1 MSNARNRYCVPRLC
15 NFMAFGKM
23 FGIKNLRRFYFK
35 KWDLFNLPVSL
46 PVFGI
51 ISRKDELLSIRDNI
65 LQGSLRDRG
74 IERDIRKAKEPLIV
88 DCGINVGMTVRWW
101 FYLNGQAIVYGIDM
115 MQEAIDFTL
124 SALPERFKARF
135 VPITAVL
142 GPETG
147 RVVELSYDDPL
158 FGANNAK
165 ISRGCSKNRRVNSM
179 TLDDCLNNYRIGAID
194 LLKVDIEDSAAQM
207 FRGAT
212 KTLSRVRNILL
223 EIHSEKE
230 REDSLSL
237 LREKGFCVGKTYKRH
252 VWLKKIVNKMG
263 KIGL

>member
-1 MSNARNRYCVPRLC
+1 MSNAGNRYCVPRLC
-15 NFMAFGKM
+15 NFMAFGRI
-23 FGIKNLRRFYFK
+23 FGIRNLLRFYFK
-35 KWDLFNLPVSL
+35 RWDLFNLPVSL
-46 PVFGI
+46 PIFGT
-51 ISRKDELLSIRDNI
+51 ISRKDELFSIRDNI
-65 LQGSLRDRG
+65 LQGTLRDRG
-74 IERDIRKAKEPLIV
+74 IEGNIRKEKEPLII

-101 FYLNGQAIVYGIDM
+101 FYLNGQATVYGIDM

-124 SALPERFKARF
+124 AALPERFKARF

-147 RVVELSYDDPL
+147 RMVELSYDDPL

-165 ISRGCSKNRRVNSM
+165 ISSGCAENRRVKSM
-179 TLDDCLNNYRIGAID
+179 TLDDCLNNSRIGAID
-194 LLKVDIEDSAAQM
+194 LLKVDIEDTAAQM

-212 KTLSRVRNILL
+212 KTLSIVKNIVL

-237 LREKGFCVGKTYKRH
+237 LREKSFSIRRSYKRH
-252 VWLKKIVNKMG
+252 VWLEKAAK
-263 KIGL
+263 